1 MSILNKCGY
10 NDSENNVTD
19 KNQTSDTLKELANK
33 AVFNKT
39 KVPLYSLT
47 TNQLRVFNQVKPKF
61 GSNVVQG
68 WSKKSLELSKNKVII
83 YKNCY
88 LCIHTK

>member
-10 NDSENNVTD
+10 NDSENNSTN

-47 TNQLRVFNQVKPKF
+47 SNQLRVYNQVKPKF
-61 GSNVVQG
+61 GSNVQG
-68 WSKKSLELSKNKVII
+68 WSEKSLELSKKKVII

-88 LCIHTK
+88 LCIYTK